1 MFVGVTC
8 SHEFWG
14 LPTYRLV
21 EELGFDGVFCGEHL
35 LSHRPVWDAVSMT
48 TAMACA
54 TERIAVGAAA
64 AIAPLR
70 HPSMLA
76 KEFAG
81 VDRISG
87 GRAIL
92 ALGTGGDNPKELPA
106 AGVPNEGV
114 GRRTNEVLDIVR
126 LYWSGAR
133 FSWPGDLFP
142 LDDVWLD
149 PLPVRPGGPPL
160 WVAGR
165 KPPSV
170 KRAALRGDG
179 FLPYMLTASAAG
191 RAYAEIR
198 ELAAAAGRRLY
209 LEPDW
214 AFGAYVYVSYGP
226 DRAAAARRGDEHL
239 AWRYNQP
246 RYRTDLAGKYVI
258 AGDAEACVEQMLAFH
273 EAGCTHLVLH
283 LVREEH
289 EPVEP
294 ELEALAGA
302 VLDRVRAVTGRW
314 APA

>member
-8 SHEFWG
+8 GHEFWG

-70 HPSMLA
+70 HPSVLA

-81 VDRISG
+81 VDRIAG

-92 ALGTGGDNPKELPA
+92 ALGTGGDNPRELPA

-165 KPPSV
+165 KAPSV
-170 KRAALRGDG
+170 RRAALRGDG
-179 FLPYMLTASAAG
+179 FLPYMYTPDRCAA
-191 RAYAEIR
+191 AYAEVKAQAH
-198 ELAAAAGRRLY
+198 EARRVLM
-209 LEPDW
+209 PDF
-214 AFGAYVYVSYGP
+214 AFGAYVYVSYGA
-226 DRAAAARRGDEHL
+226 DHAAAVRRGDEHL
-239 AWRYNQP
+239 AWRYAEP
-246 RYRTDLAGKYVI
+246 RYRTDLAGKYVV
-258 AGDAEACVEQMLAFH
+258 AGDAAAVAEGLLAFR
-273 EAGCTHLVLH
+273 EAGCTHLVLS
-283 LVREEH
+283 LVRDEA
-289 EPVEP
+289 EPPEP
-294 ELEALAGA
+294 ELEAFADSVLPLLRAAG
-302 VLDRVRAVTGRW
+302 
-314 APA
+314 